1 MRLRLIEDEEK
12 LAAATKKALES
23 ESYAVE
29 LASEGTTGLDMAYG
43 EEYDL
48 IILDLGLPGIDG
60 IELARTLRK
69 EKITTPILMLTARD
83 STKNKVEGLDA
94 GADDYIVKPFEF
106 DELLARIRS
115 LLRRGKTNP
124 DTVFQIDNLILSPES
139 KIVTR
144 DDKQINLSAKE
155 YALLEYMMRNSEKIL
170 TKQQIIDHV
179 WDIDTDPFSNVI
191 DVYIGYLRH
200 KIDRAFPKDKPLIKT
215 IKGMGYKISL

>member
-1 MRLRLIEDEEK
+1 
-12 LAAATKKALES
+12 
-23 ESYAVE
+23 
-29 LASEGTTGLDMAYG
+29 MAYG